1 MELSLKDRLI
11 ILKSVLPQFDTR
23 NNIKLKNSI
32 CEKIQLSAA
41 EEALVICTNVGSN
54 QYEIGFKSVEAIT
67 TATGIDFSDEELLY
81 LKGRI
86 DFVDQNGMFSADTM
100 DTYEKL
106 LDVSFQSEEYQKK
119 WEGITLNN

>member
-1 MELSLKDRLI
+1 MELNLKDRLI

-23 NNIKLKNSI
+23 SNIKLKNAI

-41 EEALVICTNVGSN
+41 EDALVIYTNVGNN

-67 TATGIDFSDEELLY
+67 AATAINFSDEELLY

-86 DFVDQNGMFSADTM
+86 DYIDRNGMFSADTIG
-100 DTYEKL
+100 TYEKF
-106 LDVSFQSEEYQKK
+106 LDALFESEEYQTK
-119 WEGITLNN
+119 WEEKS